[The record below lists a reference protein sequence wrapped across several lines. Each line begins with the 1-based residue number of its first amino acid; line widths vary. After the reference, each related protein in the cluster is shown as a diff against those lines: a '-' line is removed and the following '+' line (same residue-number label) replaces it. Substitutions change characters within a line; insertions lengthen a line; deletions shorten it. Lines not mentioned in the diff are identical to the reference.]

1 VADGESSYPE
11 NDELL
16 KRALAGDEEAFAQ
29 LFERNRKRLQ
39 RSIAG
44 RMDRRLSSR
53 VDSSDVL
60 QETYL
65 EAARKLPDY
74 AKQRTMPLFPWLR
87 WIARDK
93 VISLYRRHLAAGRRA
108 VGREVPILPV
118 DGSAKLVLELVSDAT
133 SASRKVARTE
143 LAALLRRGLERLAPD
158 DRELILMHHFEG
170 LTHRDAAQCLRIGEA
185 AAAKRY
191 ARARA
196 SLRRFLG
203 QMGISET
210 S

>member
-1 VADGESSYPE
+1 VADGESSCAE

-44 RMDRRLSSR
+44 RMDPRLSSR

-65 EAARKLPDY
+65 EAARKLPEY
-74 AKQRTMPLFPWLR
+74 AKQRTMPLFLWLR

-93 VISLYRRHLAAGRRA
+93 VISLYRKHLAAGRRTIS
-108 VGREVPILPV
+108 REVPILPV

-133 SASRKVARTE
+133 SASRKVARAE
-143 LAALLRRGLERLAPD
+143 LAALLRRGLERLAPN

-170 LTHRDAAQCLRIGEA
+170 LTNQDAAQCLRIGEA

-196 SLRRFLG
+196 RLRRFLI
-203 QMGISET
+203 QKGISGLC
-210 S
+210 